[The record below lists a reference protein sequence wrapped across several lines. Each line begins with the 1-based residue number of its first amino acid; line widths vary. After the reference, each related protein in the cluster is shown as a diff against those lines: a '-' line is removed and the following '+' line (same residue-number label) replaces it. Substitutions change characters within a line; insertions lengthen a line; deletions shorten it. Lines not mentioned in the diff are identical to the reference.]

1 MDWLKALVAS
11 VMRSDAKVSASESP
25 KASQGP
31 LENSLRRSQEE
42 ADTGVSIALVENWLR
57 INGELSYYKPVL
69 SPNRRWVLGRRDD
82 DGVGRGGYR
91 EQGNGA
97 IALGDIESGLLVHEH
112 RLIARPVNVA
122 VSNSGCYVVA
132 DGGFGMALQGD
143 LVAFDVSARESFRR
157 HYEANIFNV
166 GLSPCG
172 RYAAVQTANA
182 PSDDGNLL
190 EVVDLRG
197 RERVLAIRSPR
208 TGWADGY
215 AFELRADGALSVLHV
230 HLMKL
235 GSFRYSADGTFLD
248 AAALVTA
255 ELERGDFS
263 TKLCAARRLI
273 EDQPDQ
279 AGAEVA
285 LRAADAALQEGAQD
299 RQDWA
304 AVAHRVRGEACEFL
318 GRDAEALV
326 AYEQALALDDKIGIK
341 RRAAALRKRLAK
353 KTAL

>member
-1 MDWLKALVAS
+1 MEWLKALMKS
-11 VMRSDAKVSASESP
+11 VMRSDGEVSVSESP
-25 KASQGP
+25 DEARDPSGNAP
-31 LENSLRRSQEE
+31 HCSHEE
-42 ADTGVSIALVENWLR
+42 AKTGMSIALIEHWLR
-57 INGELSYYKPVL
+57 IGGELSYYKPAL
-69 SPNRRWVLGRRDD
+69 SPSGRWVLGSRDD

-112 RLIARPVNVA
+112 RLIARPMKVA

-143 LVAFDVSARESFRR
+143 LVAFDVSAREAFRR

-182 PSDDGNLL
+182 PSNDGNLL
-190 EVVDLRG
+190 EVVDLHG
-197 RERVLAIRSPR
+197 RERVLAIHSPS
-208 TGWADGY
+208 TGWAEGY
-215 AFELRADGALSVLHV
+215 AFELRGDGALSVLHV
-230 HLMKL
+230 HLRKL

-248 AAALVTA
+248 AAALVA
-255 ELERGDFS
+255 AKLERGDFS
-263 TKLCAARRLI
+263 TKLIAARELM
-273 EDQPDQ
+273 EDQPGQ
-279 AGAEVA
+279 AGAEAA

-326 AYEQALALDDKIGIK
+326 AYEQALALDDKIGVK
-341 RRAAALRKRLAK
+341 RRAAALRKRLSRK
-353 KTAL
+353 GPS